1 MRRGLTG
8 LLAAILLLSG
18 CAGGT
23 QAAEQ
28 TEEPEQTEQV
38 IPTEEPEAAPEG
50 LTMELEHEVY
60 DPSLTSYTYLLH
72 NNTSET
78 VEFGE
83 PYTIERNDGGQWAE
97 LTRRDDVGWN
107 TVGYLLE
114 PGQTMALTCGFWLY
128 EETPTAGEY
137 RLVKD
142 VGGAQLTAEFA
153 LGESVYTAEAPY
165 GFGPLEDLPERYT
178 AADAAGTGTVIFTDE
193 GAENTQAVGE
203 FLEKVSL
210 GVPCQLRT
218 IQDHRESTPMVI
230 DVIFDGDSFL
240 WRMRSGSDAVAERR
254 LSYVVT
260 DGTDLYLSDGA
271 DWESGERYKDQ
282 RIFLVPPLQ
291 GQAWVT
297 EVEAMTEARLA
308 DNVTRYRLWSADGIW
323 WAQLREDPTTF
334 TVSWQKPG
342 EGSGGNIY
350 DLEDWDGLETA
361 ITGLAWREDGK
372 LTLKCETS
380 DGGTSR
386 LTFDP
391 EAGKFVG

>member
-1 MRRGLTG
+1 MKRTCLW

-18 CAGGT
+18 CAGDP
-23 QAAEQ
+23 QAAER
-28 TEEPEQTEQV
+28 TEGPEQTEQAV
-38 IPTEEPEAAPEG
+38 PAEGPEAAPEG
-50 LTMELEHEVY
+50 LGMELEHAVY

-83 PYTIERNDGGQWAE
+83 PYTIERKEGNQWTE

-107 TVGYLLE
+107 TIGYVLE
-114 PGQTMALTCGFWLY
+114 PGQTLALTCGFWLY
-128 EETPTAGEY
+128 EETPAAGEY
-137 RLVKD
+137 RLVKE
-142 VGGAQLTAEFA
+142 VGGALLTAEFS
-153 LGESVYTAEAPY
+153 LGQSAYTAETPY
-165 GFGPLEDLPERYT
+165 GFGPLEDLPERYA
-178 AADAAGTGTVIFTDE
+178 AADAAESGAVLFTDA
-193 GAENTQAVGE
+193 GAENTGAVGE

-218 IQDHRESTPMVI
+218 LQAHGEGVPMVI
-230 DVIFDGDSFL
+230 DVIYEDGCFL
-240 WRMRSGSDAVAERR
+240 WRMRSGSDGVTERR
-254 LSYVVT
+254 LSYIVT

-271 DWESGERYKDQ
+271 DWESGEQYGDQ

-297 EVEAMTEARLA
+297 EVEAMTEARLT

-323 WAQLREDPTTF
+323 CAQLREDPTAF
-334 TVSWQKPG
+334 TVSWQRPG

-350 DLEDWDGLETA
+350 DLRDWDGLETA

-372 LTLKCETS
+372 LTLKCETA

-386 LTFDP
+386 LIFDP
-391 EAGKFVG
+391 ETEQLVS

>member
-1 MRRGLTG
+1 MKRTYLC
-8 LLAAILLLSG
+8 LLGAILLLSG

-137 RLVKD
+137 RLLAESRFLR
-142 VGGAQLTAEFA
+142 AQVVYVSYFA
-153 LGESVYTAEAPY
+153 L
-165 GFGPLEDLPERYT
+165 
-178 AADAAGTGTVIFTDE
+178 DAAYKEGGTLLARLESSGTLDPD
-193 GAENTQAVGE
+193 AVRQ
-203 FLEKVSL
+203 V
-210 GVPCQLRT
+210 
-218 IQDHRESTPMVI
+218 
-230 DVIFDGDSFL
+230 
-240 WRMRSGSDAVAERR
+240 RSGV
-254 LSYVVT
+254 
-260 DGTDLYLSDGA
+260 
-271 DWESGERYKDQ
+271 
-282 RIFLVPPLQ
+282 
-291 GQAWVT
+291 
-297 EVEAMTEARLA
+297 
-308 DNVTRYRLWSADGIW
+308 
-323 WAQLREDPTTF
+323 
-334 TVSWQKPG
+334 TVS
-342 EGSGGNIY
+342 
-350 DLEDWDGLETA
+350 
-361 ITGLAWREDGK
+361 
-372 LTLKCETS
+372 
-380 DGGTSR
+380 R
-386 LTFDP
+386 LN
-391 EAGKFVG
+391 